1 MRKQPGYWLHGRLVM
16 RTIAMLAGVAWL
28 FGIWI
33 GMLVHK
39 WLPELIPSA
48 IILSLIVLAAL
59 LLFDKVGT
67 WWTRNIEK
75 GLDAET
81 RVGQAI
87 DYAVAAPGSAVAH
100 GVTEI
105 AKYGDIDHIV
115 RTPARLWVVE
125 TKSGRV
131 PKKEFRKVLAQIAA
145 NVAAVREWMPNYDV
159 QGCLVLAS
167 GEVTAREEK
176 GYDAKGETILVKD
189 RDSLWRTLRKEARAK
204 PATDNADVQKVW
216 ALGKQEK

>member
-1 MRKQPGYWLHGRLVM
+1 M
-16 RTIAMLAGVAWL
+16 
-28 FGIWI
+28 
-33 GMLVHK
+33 HK

-48 IILSLIVLAAL
+48 IILSLIVLAAIL
-59 LLFDKVGT
+59 LLGKVDT

-125 TKSGRV
+125 TKLGWV

-159 QGCLVLAS
+159 QGCLALARIS
-167 GEVTAREEK
+167 HT
-176 GYDAKGETILVKD
+176 
-189 RDSLWRTLRKEARAK
+189 
-204 PATDNADVQKVW
+204 VW
-216 ALGKQEK
+216 GIGALCAI